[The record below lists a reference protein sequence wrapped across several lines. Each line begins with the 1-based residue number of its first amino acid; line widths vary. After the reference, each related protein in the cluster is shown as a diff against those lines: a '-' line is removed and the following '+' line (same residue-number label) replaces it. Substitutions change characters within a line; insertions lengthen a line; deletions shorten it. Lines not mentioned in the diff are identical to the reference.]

1 MLSNIPV
8 FYEDEWMAIYDKPP
22 GLLTVPAPGNTSRS
36 LTRILN
42 EDLEKQ
48 GVTFRLHPCHRLDKE
63 TSGLILYAKG
73 KSAQDRLMQLFKSRK
88 ISKTYIA
95 FVHGQVEQD
104 KGSINRPIE
113 GQSASTRFEVL
124 ERRRD
129 FSVVKL
135 SPETGRTNQI
145 RIHFKAIGHPL
156 VGESKF
162 AFRRDFA
169 LRSKRVCLHATHL
182 EFIHPWTSKAVAIES
197 PLARDMQKFLED
209 HLDLSGRPILNKSA
223 KT

>member
-8 FYEDEWMAIYDKPP
+8 FYEDEWLAIVNKPP
-22 GLLTVPAPGNTSRS
+22 GLLTVPAPGNKLRT
-36 LTRILN
+36 LTDILN
-42 EDLEKQ
+42 EDLQ
-48 GVTFRLHPCHRLDKE
+48 NNDLAYRLHPCHRLDKE

-73 KSAQDRLMQLFKSRK
+73 KSAQEKLMQLFKLRK
-88 ISKTYIA
+88 ISKIYIA
-95 FVHGQVEQD
+95 FVQGRIEQD
-104 KGSINRPIE
+104 KGLIEKPIE

-124 ERRRD
+124 QRRRD

-145 RIHFKAIGHPL
+145 RIHFKLIGHPL

-169 LRSKRVCLHATHL
+169 LRFKRVCLHAAHL
-182 EFIHPWTSKAVAIES
+182 EFIHPWTKEVVKIDS
-197 PLARDMQKFLED
+197 PLARDMEKFLED
-209 HLDLSGRPILNKSA
+209 HPD
-223 KT
+223 

>member
-8 FYEDEWMAIYDKPP
+8 FYEDEWLAIINKPP

-36 LTRILN
+36 LTQILN
-42 EDLEKQ
+42 EDLEKE
-48 GVTFRLHPCHRLDKE
+48 GVSFRLHPCHRLDKE

-73 KSAQDRLMQLFKSRK
+73 KSAQDKLMQLFKSRK
-88 ISKTYIA
+88 IAKTYIA
-95 FVHGQVEQD
+95 FVHGRIEQD
-104 KGSINRPIE
+104 KGLITLPIE
-113 GQSASTRFEVL
+113 GQAASTHFEVL

-129 FSVVKL
+129 FSVVEL

-162 AFRRDFA
+162 VFRRDFA
-169 LRSKRVCLHATHL
+169 LRSKRVCLHATYL
-182 EFIHPWTSKAVAIES
+182 EFIHPWTKEVVTIES

-209 HLDLSGRPILNKSA
+209 HLDPSGHPSLNKRA

>member
-8 FYEDEWMAIYDKPP
+8 FYEDDWLAIVNKPP
-22 GLLTVPAPGNTSRS
+22 GLLTVPAPGNKLRA
-36 LTRILN
+36 LTDILN
-42 EDLEKQ
+42 EDLQ
-48 GVTFRLHPCHRLDKE
+48 NNGLLYRLHPCHRLDKE

-73 KSAQDRLMQLFKSRK
+73 KAAQEKLMQLFKLRK
-88 ISKTYIA
+88 ITKTYIA
-95 FVHGQVEQD
+95 FVQGRIEQD
-104 KGSINRPIE
+104 KGLIEKPIE
-113 GQSASTRFEVL
+113 GQPASTCFEVL
-124 ERRRD
+124 QRRRN

-182 EFIHPWTSKAVAIES
+182 EFIHPWTKEVVAVDS

-209 HLDLSGRPILNKSA
+209 HLDPFGHPSKKETR
-223 KT
+223 

>member
-8 FYEDEWMAIYDKPP
+8 FYEDEWLVIVNKPP
-22 GLLTVPAPGNTSRS
+22 GLLTVPAPGNKLRT
-36 LTRILN
+36 LTDILN
-42 EDLEKQ
+42 EDLQKN
-48 GVTFRLHPCHRLDKE
+48 GSLYRLHPCHRLDKE

-73 KSAQDRLMQLFKSRK
+73 KAAQEKSMQLFKLRK

-95 FVHGQVEQD
+95 FVQGRIEQD
-104 KGSINRPIE
+104 KGLISRPIE
-113 GQSASTRFEVL
+113 GQAAYTRFKVL

-129 FSVVKL
+129 FSVVEL

-145 RIHFKAIGHPL
+145 RIHFKIIGHPL

-182 EFIHPWTSKAVAIES
+182 EFIHPWTKEAVVIDS
-197 PLARDMQKFLED
+197 PLARDMEKFLED
-209 HLDLSGRPILNKSA
+209 HPD
-223 KT
+223 

>member
-8 FYEDEWMAIYDKPP
+8 FYEDEWLAILNKPP
-22 GLLTVPAPGNTSRS
+22 GLLTVPAPGNRSRS
-36 LTRILN
+36 LTQILN
-42 EDLEKQ
+42 EDLQKQ
-48 GVTFRLHPCHRLDKE
+48 GVSYRLHPCHRLDKE

-73 KSAQDRLMQLFKSRK
+73 KSAQDQLMQLFKSRK
-88 ISKTYIA
+88 ITKTYIA
-95 FVHGQVEQD
+95 FVHGRIEQD

-113 GQSASTRFEVL
+113 GRPATTRFEVL

-135 SPETGRTNQI
+135 NPETGRTNQI

-162 AFRRDFA
+162 VFRRDFA

-182 EFIHPWTSKAVAIES
+182 EFIHPWTLKVVKIES

-209 HLDLSGRPILNKSA
+209 HLDLSGHSIKKENR
-223 KT
+223 

>member
-8 FYEDEWMAIYDKPP
+8 FYEDEWLAIVNKPP
-22 GLLTVPAPGNTSRS
+22 GLLTVPAPGNKLRS
-36 LTRILN
+36 LTEILN
-42 EDLEKQ
+42 EDLQKN
-48 GVTFRLHPCHRLDKE
+48 GFLHRLHPCHRLDKE

-73 KSAQDRLMQLFKSRK
+73 KAAQEKLMQLFKSRK
-88 ISKTYIA
+88 ISKRYIA
-95 FVHGQVEQD
+95 FVQGQIKQD
-104 KGSINRPIE
+104 KGLIEQPIE
-113 GQSASTRFEVL
+113 GQAASTSFEVL

-129 FSVVKL
+129 FSVVEL

-162 AFRRDFA
+162 VFRRDFA

-182 EFIHPWTSKAVAIES
+182 EFIHPWTNKVVSIGS

-209 HLDLSGRPILNKSA
+209 HLDPSGRPIPKKPA

>member
-8 FYEDEWMAIYDKPP
+8 FFEDEWLAVFNKPP

-36 LTRILN
+36 LTQILN
-42 EDLEKQ
+42 EDLERQ
-48 GVTFRLHPCHRLDKE
+48 GVSFRLHPCHRLDKE

-73 KSAQDRLMQLFKSRK
+73 KSAQDKLMQLFKGRK

-95 FVHGQVEQD
+95 FVHGRVEQD
-104 KGSINRPIE
+104 KGLITRPIE
-113 GQSASTRFEVL
+113 GQAASTRFEVL
-124 ERRRD
+124 ERCRD
-129 FSVVKL
+129 FSVVEL

-162 AFRRDFA
+162 TFRRDFA

-182 EFIHPWTSKAVAIES
+182 EFLHPWTNKVIAIES

-209 HLDLSGRPILNKSA
+209 HRDPSNHPSLKKNA
-223 KT
+223 KA